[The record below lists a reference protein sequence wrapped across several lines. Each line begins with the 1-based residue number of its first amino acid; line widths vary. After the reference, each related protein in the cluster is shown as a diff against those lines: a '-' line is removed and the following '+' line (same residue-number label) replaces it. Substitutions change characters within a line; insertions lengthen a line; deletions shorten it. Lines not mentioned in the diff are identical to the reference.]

1 MREPNKQY
9 MESNTPMVSVV
20 MPVYNAEQYL
30 HETINSVLKQSY
42 SNFELIMVDDCSKDR
57 SLEILQEYAQKDSR
71 LKIVKNV
78 RNMGVAQTRNIG
90 IQNSTGKYIA
100 LLDSDD
106 VWVNYKLER
115 QVFLLQK
122 TQAQIVY
129 CSYGFIDRFGKI
141 IKKAF
146 IVPETTNFERMLE
159 KSVISCSTAV
169 IDKKLLK
176 QHQFRSEFYHEDYV
190 LWMELMRSGAV
201 AVGDKAVLAF
211 YRQNRKSKSGDKLNS
226 AVHRWRIYRQELG
239 LSFKMSVVTFIKYVF
254 YALLKY
260 YG

>member
-1 MREPNKQY
+1 M
-9 MESNTPMVSVV
+9 
-20 MPVYNAEQYL
+20 
-30 HETINSVLKQSY
+30 
-42 SNFELIMVDDCSKDR
+42 
-57 SLEILQEYAQKDSR
+57 
-71 LKIVKNV
+71 
-78 RNMGVAQTRNIG
+78 
-90 IQNSTGKYIA
+90 
-100 LLDSDD
+100 
-106 VWVNYKLER
+106 
-115 QVFLLQK
+115 
-122 TQAQIVY
+122 
-129 CSYGFIDRFGKI
+129 
-141 IKKAF
+141 
-146 IVPETTNFERMLE
+146 PETTNFERMLE
-159 KSVISCSTAV
+159 KSVFSCSTAV